1 MSKYTRI
8 ATTEGLQN
16 GDSVYLPTHSGKKE
30 MIVIGINH
38 DQNTVSAVFR
48 EIYDKGQK
56 NPEVQQVINDLFVG
70 NFTTV
75 TMYYKKHVPKTR
87 VSRPAVSNEPAPEEP
102 KIARTPDMYEFD

>member
-1 MSKYTRI
+1 MSKYTRLT
-8 ATTEGLQN
+8 TTEGLQI

-30 MIVIGINH
+30 MVVVGVNH
-38 DQNTVSAVFR
+38 EQSTVSAVFR

-56 NPEVQQVINDLFVG
+56 NPEVQQVIDSLFSG

-87 VSRPAVSNEPAPEEP
+87 APRPAVSNEPAPEEP
-102 KIARTPDMYEFD
+102 KITRTPDMYEFD